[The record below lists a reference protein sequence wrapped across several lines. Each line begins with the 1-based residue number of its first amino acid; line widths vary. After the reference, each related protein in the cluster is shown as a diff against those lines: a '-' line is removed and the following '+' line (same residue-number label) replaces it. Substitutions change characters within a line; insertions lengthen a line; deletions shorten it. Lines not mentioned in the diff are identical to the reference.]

1 MKLDKKSIE
10 EHWKST
16 KSNYSSLPKIDYSE
30 ERLTTFATAVNRRSL
45 QDDTYLQFTDFYF
58 LNAEYNFISLE
69 GLVNLIDTI
78 LVKIYTGKKNL
89 LDLGGVFMRS
99 IYSFQKSDDQSLE
112 KDIDS
117 NGIPPVL
124 LYDFPKLEKV
134 LVNQVHKFQYAI
146 LVWVIHKRHQHLAS
160 MSEDNKFKKHLSEFQ
175 KEFKVDVT
183 RFLESK
189 GIDPAV
195 YDNAIEDLGK
205 AYQDCLLQTQN
216 ADTLKLAFDFHEVV
230 AAIYF
235 KLRIIRLNHKEIT
248 EWLPNYLHTLVSN
261 KWNTITAATE
271 IKLEEQQQQKAN
283 DIIADVIKQIDRNK
297 IKSESSNLSTLQKY
311 LKATKSVS
319 SHLGYFNSEKGFN
332 TKKLLD
338 ITYPK
343 LVKLSPHY
351 TSKIK
356 DEIDKF
362 IKDPQSYLS

>member
-10 EHWKST
+10 EYWKST

-30 ERLTTFATAVNRRSL
+30 ERLTTFAAAVNRRSL
-45 QDDTYLQFTDFYF
+45 QDDTYLQFADLYF

-78 LVKIYTGKKNL
+78 LVKIYTGKENL

-99 IYSFQKSDDQSLE
+99 IYSFKKSDDQSLE

-124 LYDFPKLEKV
+124 LYNFPKLEKV
-134 LVNQVHKFQYAI
+134 LVPQEVKCQYAM
-146 LVWVIHKRHQHLAS
+146 LLWVIHKRQQHLAS
-160 MSEDNKFKKHLSEFQ
+160 MSEGNKFKKHLNEFQ
-175 KEFKVDVT
+175 KEFKRDVT

-189 GIDPAV
+189 SIDTAV
-195 YDNAIEDLGK
+195 YDYAIEDLDR
-205 AYQDCLLQTQN
+205 AYQNCLLQTQN
-216 ADTLKLAFDFHEVV
+216 ADTLKLAFDFHEIV

-235 KLRIIRLNHKEIT
+235 QLRIFGLNHAEISQ
-248 EWLPNYLHTLVSN
+248 WLPNYLHTLVSN

-271 IKLEEQQQQKAN
+271 IKLEEQQHKKAN
-283 DIIADVIKQIDRNK
+283 DLIADIIKQIERNK
-297 IKSESSNLSTLQKY
+297 IKKESSTLSTLQKY
-311 LKATKSVS
+311 LKATKSVG
-319 SHLGYFNSEKGFN
+319 SHLGYYNSEKGFN
-332 TKKLLD
+332 TEKLLD

-343 LVKLSPHY
+343 LIKLSPHH

-362 IKDPQSYLS
+362 VIDPQSYLS

>member
-1 MKLDKKSIE
+1 MKDLKKSIE

-16 KSNYSSLPKIDYSE
+16 KSNNSSLPKIDYSE
-30 ERLTTFATAVNRRSL
+30 ERLATFATAVNRRSL
-45 QDDTYLQFTDFYF
+45 QDDTYLQFTDLYF
-58 LNAEYNFISLE
+58 LNAEYSFIALE
-69 GLVNLIDTI
+69 GLVNLIDTV
-78 LVKIYTGKKNL
+78 LVKIYTGKNNL

-134 LVNQVHKFQYAI
+134 LVNQEHKCQYAI
-146 LVWVIHKRHQHLAS
+146 LVWVIHKRQQHLAS
-160 MSEDNKFKKHLSEFQ
+160 MSKGNKFQRHLAEFQ
-175 KEFKVDVT
+175 KEFKGDAT
-183 RFLESK
+183 RFLQSK

-216 ADTLKLAFDFHEVV
+216 ADTLKLVFGFHEIV

-235 KLRIIRLNHKEIT
+235 QLRIVGLNHSEISN
-248 EWLPNYLHTLVSN
+248 WLPSYFHTLVSN

-271 IKLEEQQQQKAN
+271 IKLEEEQLQKAN
-283 DIIADVIKQIDRNK
+283 NLITDVIKQIDRNK
-297 IKSESSNLSTLQKY
+297 IKGEPSNLSTLQKY

-319 SHLGYFNSEKGFN
+319 SHLGYYNREKGFN
-332 TKKLLD
+332 AEKLVE

-351 TSKIK
+351 SSMIK
-356 DEIDKF
+356 DEIYKLV
-362 IKDPQSYLS
+362 KDPQSYLS